1 MKLFALYVHWP
12 YCLSKCPYCDFAS
25 KVCSKIDEKSLL
37 DRYIKDLEV
46 LPKPACI
53 TSLYFGGGTP
63 SLMSPSFFEQLMKAI
78 SARFS
83 FASDIEVSLEVNPDA
98 IDLPKMRFFRKSGVN
113 RFSLGVQSLTQS
125 GLHLLGRKH
134 SVQTAL
140 QRIHE
145 AQEVF
150 QNINIDLI
158 YGRPHQT
165 CPAWEKELKQAL
177 SLNLPHYSLY
187 QLTLEQGTPLFNQ
200 FLKMPSDN
208 QLRRLYILTNQIMQ
222 QAGKGAYEVSNYAQ
236 KGFECRHNMTYWTG
250 KDYAGIGPSACGRID
265 GYATTNARWVN
276 EWLKTPMQWE
286 KLTEKERQTEKII
299 MGFRL
304 FHQGFPQ
311 KELPEIGVQQAL
323 KNKWITIKNDLVY
336 PTQEG
341 ILMLNQLLLLMI

>member
-25 KVCSKIDEKSLL
+25 KVCPEIDEKSLL

-46 LPKPACI
+46 LPKPSCI
-53 TSLYFGGGTP
+53 TTLYFGGGTP
-63 SLMSPSFFEQLMKAI
+63 SLMPPSFFEQLMNAI
-78 SARFS
+78 SSRFS
-83 FASDIEVSLEVNPDA
+83 LASDIEISLEANPDA
-98 IDLPKMRFFRKSGVN
+98 IDLQKMKFFRQTGVN
-113 RFSLGVQSLTQS
+113 RFSLGVQSLTQN

-140 QRIHE
+140 RRIHE

-150 QNINIDLI
+150 ENINIDLI

-165 CPAWEKELKQAL
+165 CPQWEKELQQAL
-177 SLNLPHYSLY
+177 SLNLTHYSLY

-200 FLKMPSDN
+200 SPKMPSDN
-208 QLRRLYILTNQIMQ
+208 QLRRLYILTNQIMK

-265 GYATTNARWVN
+265 GYATSNEKWVN
-276 EWLKTPMQWE
+276 GWLKTPMKWE
-286 KLTEKERQTEKII
+286 KLTPDEQRMEKII

-304 FHQGFPQ
+304 FEKGFPVA
-311 KELPEIGVQQAL
+311 KLNPTGVQQAL
-323 KNKWITIKNDLVY
+323 ENKWITVKNNLAF
-336 PTQEG
+336 PTTEG
-341 ILMLNQLLLLMI
+341 TLMLNQLLLLVV